1 MTQQRILTLND
12 FVVVI
17 VARVPLIIADI
28 LLIYITWTKL
38 SSRDTLRDIQQ
49 SKRLSLTDIF
59 FRNGLFYFVCR
70 ESRRTLK
77 LTILYI
83 LLHAQGLYISCTS
96 LRRHTRTFD
105 EPAKTLLIEYYSS

>member
-1 MTQQRILTLND
+1 M
-12 FVVVI
+12 I

-77 LTILYI
+77 LTICFLACSGTVYFVYVI
-83 LLHAQGLYISCTS
+83 ATPYQDI
-96 LRRHTRTFD
+96 
-105 EPAKTLLIEYYSS
+105 